1 MASPTI
7 DFSHY
12 LHQRVRVTGD
22 HLEIET
28 ARVPVSERLDC
39 GAAIGAVPAQAIAN
53 ASEHYTRLTN
63 GKCQPQLAALIFEA
77 TRQPRAL
84 DFYFPL
90 TKLLTKTEQPD
101 FDQLVQSIVQQPN
114 FDLRLIGE
122 YGNNLAAQMPA
133 GVAHLV
139 AGHLAEIFFYRRD
152 ILERF
157 LSAPRHIRLYATPWA
172 FERDGGQAG
181 GDYHAD
187 RETLQ
192 LVLSRLFEGF
202 YEARPGVA
210 PFLHE
215 FGHMLDF
222 FDAGKGRMG
231 RSEGLL
237 PGLSPQDGAVYTP
250 HARKLFLKGKRLEL
264 ERYLLRYRGQA
275 KAADPLPIGHPYVFQ
290 NDTEFAAGYFEMF
303 FRNPNYFAAQNA
315 DLYQAYVA
323 LFGYDPRPAWKED
336 FPFYVNENR
345 NFYLTSGQ
353 KPWPP
358 NLNAPES

>member
-1 MASPTI
+1 MASPKI
-7 DFSHY
+7 DFSHS
-12 LHQRVRVTGD
+12 LHQRIRINNNY
-22 HLEIET
+22 LEIG
-28 ARVPVSERLDC
+28 ADRVPLNETLEGGDS
-39 GAAIGAVPAQAIAN
+39 IGAIPAQAIAQ
-53 ASEHYTRLTN
+53 AADQYTRLTN
-63 GKCQPQLAALIFEA
+63 GKCQPQFAALVFEA

-90 TKLLTKTEQPD
+90 TRILTQKEKPD
-101 FDQLVQSIVQQPN
+101 FDQLVQSIVQQPH

-122 YGNNLAAQMPA
+122 FGNDLAAQMPA

-157 LSAPRHIRLYATPWA
+157 LSAPRHIWLYATPWA

-202 YEARPGVA
+202 YEPRPGVA

-250 HARKLFLKGKRLEL
+250 GARKLFLKGKQLEL

-275 KAADPLPIGHPYVFQ
+275 KANDPLPIGHPYVFQ

-315 DLYQAYVA
+315 DLYQAYVE
-323 LFGYDPRPAWKED
+323 LFGYDPRRAWKED

-345 NFYLTSGQ
+345 NFYLTSGE

-358 NLNAPES
+358 KITVPKI

>member
-1 MASPTI
+1 MS
-7 DFSHY
+7 FNFNLY
-12 LHQRVRVTGD
+12 RHQRIRINGD
-22 HLEIET
+22 HLEIGSYS
-28 ARVPVSERLDC
+28 VPLSESLEC
-39 GAAIGAVPAQAIAN
+39 GDAIGAVPAQAITQ

-63 GKCQPQLAALIFEA
+63 GKCQPQLAALVFEA
-77 TRQPRAL
+77 ARGPRAL

-90 TKLLTKTEQPD
+90 TKILTKQELPD
-101 FDQLVQSIVQQPN
+101 FDQLVQSITQQPN
-114 FDLRLIGE
+114 FDVRLIGE
-122 YGNNLAAQMPA
+122 YGNLTHQMPTGA
-133 GVAHLV
+133 AHLV

-157 LSAPRHIRLYATPWA
+157 LSAPRHIWLYATPWA

-202 YEARPGVA
+202 YEPTPGVA

-231 RSEGLL
+231 RSHGLL
-237 PGLSPQDGAVYTP
+237 PGLSPEDGAVYTP
-250 HARKLFLKGKRLEL
+250 RARKLFLKGKRLEL
-264 ERYLLRYRGQA
+264 ERYLLRYRGKA
-275 KAADPLPIGHPYVFQ
+275 KADDPLPIGHPYVFQ

-303 FRNPNYFAAQNA
+303 FRNPNYFATQNA
-315 DLYQAYVA
+315 DLYQAYVE
-323 LFGYDPRPAWKED
+323 LFGYDPRQAWKED

-353 KPWPP
+353 KPWTP
-358 NLNAPES
+358 NLKVPES

>member
-1 MASPTI
+1 MHF
-7 DFSHY
+7 DFN
-12 LHQRVRVTGD
+12 LHRHHRVQISGAELEIGPSRVRREET
-22 HLEIET
+22 LECGEALGAI
-28 ARVPVSERLDC
+28 PV
-39 GAAIGAVPAQAIAN
+39 QAIAH
-53 ASEHYTRLTN
+53 AVEHYTRLTN
-63 GKCQPQLAALIFEA
+63 GQCQPQFAALVFEA
-77 TRQPRAL
+77 TRPPRAL

-90 TKLLTKTEQPD
+90 TQILTQKEQPA
-101 FDQLVQSIVQQPN
+101 FDQLVQSIIQQPN
-114 FDLRLIGE
+114 FDLRLMGDW
-122 YGNNLAAQMPA
+122 GTLTAQMPA
-133 GVAHLV
+133 GVAQLV

-157 LSAPRHIRLYATPWA
+157 LSAPRHIWLYATPWA

-202 YEARPGVA
+202 YEPMPGVA

-237 PGLSPQDGAVYTP
+237 PGLSPKDGAVYTP
-250 HARKLFLKGKRLEL
+250 HARKLFLKGKQLEL
-264 ERYLLRYRGQA
+264 DRYLLRYRGQA
-275 KAADPLPIGHPYVFQ
+275 KADDPLPIGHPYVFQ

-315 DLYQAYVA
+315 DLYQAYVE
-323 LFGYDPRPAWKED
+323 LFGYDPRQAWKED

-353 KPWPP
+353 KPWKP
-358 NLNAPES
+358 NLTTSAI

>member
-1 MASPTI
+1 MADHNMHF
-7 DFSHY
+7 DFNPHHRVKISGAE
-12 LHQRVRVTGD
+12 LEIGPSRVRLDET
-22 HLEIET
+22 LE
-28 ARVPVSERLDC
+28 C
-39 GAAIGAVPAQAIAN
+39 GEALGVIPAQTIAH

-63 GKCQPQLAALIFEA
+63 GKCQPQFAALVFEA

-90 TKLLTKTEQPD
+90 TQILTKKERPD
-101 FDQLVQSIVQQPN
+101 FDQLVQHIVQQPN

-122 YGNNLAAQMPA
+122 YGNLTPQIPTSA
-133 GVAHLV
+133 AHLV

-157 LSAPRHIRLYATPWA
+157 LSAPRHIWLYATPWA

-202 YEARPGVA
+202 YEPTPGVA

-222 FDAGKGRMG
+222 FDAGTGRMG
-231 RSEGLL
+231 RSYGLL
-237 PGLSPQDGAVYTP
+237 PGLHPQDGAIYTP
-250 HARKLFLKGKRLEL
+250 RARKLFLKGKQLEL
-264 ERYLLRYRGQA
+264 ERYLLRYRGKA
-275 KAADPLPIGHPYVFQ
+275 KADDPLPIGHPYVFQ

-315 DLYQAYVA
+315 DLYQAYVE

-336 FPFYVNENR
+336 FSFYINENR

-358 NLNAPES
+358 NLKVPES